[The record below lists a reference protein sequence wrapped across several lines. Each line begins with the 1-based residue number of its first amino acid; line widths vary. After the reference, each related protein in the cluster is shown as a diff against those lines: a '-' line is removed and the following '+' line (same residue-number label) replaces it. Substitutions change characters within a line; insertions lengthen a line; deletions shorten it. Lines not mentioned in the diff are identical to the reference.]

1 MELREWLIILGL
13 ALVSLIVVDGARRL
27 QRQRRVPQLDQ
38 AGKDLPAVKPEE
50 LSDEAKEAEIN
61 WELPNGG
68 ARVVKPAD
76 YSGLGQKPKLK
87 RQDHPGPSK
96 VLSDFRRSFA
106 QSVTANA
113 KSFTSKSSKPAV
125 AQAAAANGETAKR
138 SEPPKAAPSRAEPS
152 MSPSPVSTPVAHSAM
167 PEAASAASREAAH
180 SEPRR
185 EPSLFAGEPTSQH
198 EAVAPEATVPESPVS
213 EATAPETT
221 VLTVSEATAPE
232 ATAPEAIASKAIA
245 SESTVS
251 EAKTPESLVSEETAA
266 PEAVAPEAIAV
277 ASAAPVPVESA
288 IQQQPSPETAAPTV
302 SEPAVEPVST
312 TPAAEDDHKAT
323 AAAVAESVEPVLSA
337 TDTPESTPLSAVEPE
352 PDAEP
357 VLRAEPEDAVF
368 AKSSETP
375 RRRQLRSDIAGDVD
389 ELDDDEV
396 DRYRLVDFEGIGRS
410 FKRRIIE
417 RRKQK
422 AIKKAEKAKRAEALA
437 KQKAE
442 RKALEAEQRRVAKE
456 AAEAEKARIAQEK
469 AQARELAA
477 TDAAAKRT
485 SRGKAPA
492 LDSYDDADRYAAPAA
507 ARGAY
512 DAGASHH
519 DDRYAAYDAGRTD
532 AADYD
537 DAYAEFDGAYEEPAY
552 EARESVVRAH
562 PTLEKAL
569 RHDVNGEHAR
579 ETLADAEEMIVISVL
594 SRDPEGFD
602 GSKLL
607 ELMMACGLRYS
618 RTMGVFH
625 RFETE
630 SAESELQFSMV
641 NVLKPGTFPIE
652 EMDEFVTP
660 GITFLM
666 PLPGAL
672 DSAAAFEAMVETAMV
687 VVRHMGGE
695 LKDENRSVMTA
706 QTIEFARQR
715 VREFERRHRLHR
727 QLQAR

>member
-13 ALVSLIVVDGARRL
+13 ALVSLIVVDGVRRL

-50 LSDEAKEAEIN
+50 LSDEAREAEIN

-87 RQDHPGPSK
+87 RQEHPGPSK

-113 KSFTSKSSKPAV
+113 RSFTSKSAKPAV
-125 AQAAAANGETAKR
+125 AQSEPTTGETAR
-138 SEPPKAAPSRAEPS
+138 HSEPLKAPSRAEPS
-152 MSPSPVSTPVAHSAM
+152 MAPSSVTAPAAQSAM
-167 PEAASAASREAAH
+167 PEAADTVSQEAPH

-185 EPSLFAGEPTSQH
+185 EPSLFAAEP
-198 EAVAPEATVPESPVS
+198 VAPQD
-213 EATAPETT
+213 TT
-221 VLTVSEATAPE
+221 VSA
-232 ATAPEAIASKAIA
+232 
-245 SESTVS
+245 
-251 EAKTPESLVSEETAA
+251 
-266 PEAVAPEAIAV
+266 
-277 ASAAPVPVESA
+277 AAPVEPATEPA
-288 IQQQPSPETAAPTV
+288 TQQQPSPETAAPTV
-302 SEPAVEPVST
+302 SEPAAESVPTVRVEA
-312 TPAAEDDHKAT
+312 PAASAVSKAAVSEAPASDAAASMDAPDQSAVSADVTASTPSSERLAAKDVTDQNDVANQKAT
-323 AAAVAESVEPVLSA
+323 ADQTVAANPESVEPVLSA
-337 TDTPESTPLSAVEPE
+337 SDTTESTPLSAVEPE

-368 AKSSETP
+368 AKTSETP
-375 RRRQLRSDIAGDVD
+375 RRRQLRSDIVGDVD

-477 TDAAAKRT
+477 TEAAAKRT

-492 LDSYDDADRYAAPAA
+492 LDSYEAAERFDAPLSAHDDASPR
-507 ARGAY
+507 Y
-512 DAGASHH
+512 DAHYADSAAET
-519 DDRYAAYDAGRTD
+519 DYDAAYADIDAG
-532 AADYD
+532 YD
-537 DAYAEFDGAYEEPAY
+537 ESY
-552 EARESVVRAH
+552 EARDSVVRAH

-715 VREFERRHRLHR
+715 VRDFERRHRLHR

>member
-96 VLSDFRRSFA
+96 VLSEFRRSFA

-125 AQAAAANGETAKR
+125 AQSAAANGETAKR

-152 MSPSPVSTPVAHSAM
+152 MSPSPVSTPVANSVM

-198 EAVAPEATVPESPVS
+198 EAVTPEATVS
-213 EATAPETT
+213 
-221 VLTVSEATAPE
+221 
-232 ATAPEAIASKAIA
+232 EAIASK
-245 SESTVS
+245 
-251 EAKTPESLVSEETAA
+251 AKTPESLVSEETAA
-266 PEAVAPEAIAV
+266 PEAEASETIAV

-288 IQQQPSPETAAPTV
+288 VQQQPSPETAAPTV

-312 TPAAEDDHKAT
+312 AAAAEDDHKAT
-323 AAAVAESVEPVLSA
+323 ADAAAESVESVLSA

-512 DAGASHH
+512 DDGASHH

-594 SRDPEGFD
+594 SRDLEGFD

>member
-125 AQAAAANGETAKR
+125 AQSAAANGETAKR
-138 SEPPKAAPSRAEPS
+138 SELPKAAPSRAEPS

-213 EATAPETT
+213 EATAPE
-221 VLTVSEATAPE
+221 
-232 ATAPEAIASKAIA
+232 AIASKAIA

-251 EAKTPESLVSEETAA
+251 EAKTPESLVSEETGA

-288 IQQQPSPETAAPTV
+288 IQQLPSPETAAPTV

-312 TPAAEDDHKAT
+312 AAAAEDDHKAT
-323 AAAVAESVEPVLSA
+323 AAAAAESVEPVLSA

-357 VLRAEPEDAVF
+357 VLRAEPKDAVF

-512 DAGASHH
+512 DDAASHH

>member
-96 VLSDFRRSFA
+96 VLSEFRRSFA

-125 AQAAAANGETAKR
+125 AQSAAANGETAKR

-152 MSPSPVSTPVAHSAM
+152 MSPSPVSTPVANSVM

-198 EAVAPEATVPESPVS
+198 EAVAPEATVS
-213 EATAPETT
+213 
-221 VLTVSEATAPE
+221 TVSE
-232 ATAPEAIASKAIA
+232 ATAPEAIASK
-245 SESTVS
+245 
-251 EAKTPESLVSEETAA
+251 AKTPESLVSEETAA
-266 PEAVAPEAIAV
+266 PEAEASETIAV

-288 IQQQPSPETAAPTV
+288 VQQQPSPETAAPTV

-312 TPAAEDDHKAT
+312 AAAAEDDHKAT
-323 AAAVAESVEPVLSA
+323 AHAAAESVESVLSA

-512 DAGASHH
+512 DDAASHH

>member
-152 MSPSPVSTPVAHSAM
+152 MSPSPVSTPVAHSVM

-185 EPSLFAGEPTSQH
+185 EPSLFAGEPASQH
-198 EAVAPEATVPESPVS
+198 EAVAPEATVS
-213 EATAPETT
+213 
-221 VLTVSEATAPE
+221 TVSEAN
-232 ATAPEAIASKAIA
+232 APEAIASKAIA

-277 ASAAPVPVESA
+277 ASAVPVPVESA

-323 AAAVAESVEPVLSA
+323 AAAAAESVEPVLSA
-337 TDTPESTPLSAVEPE
+337 TPESTPLSAVEPE

-512 DAGASHH
+512 DDADSHH

-672 DSAAAFEAMVETAMV
+672 DSSAAFEAMVETAMV

>member
-96 VLSDFRRSFA
+96 VLSEFRRSFA

-125 AQAAAANGETAKR
+125 AQSAAANGETAKR

-152 MSPSPVSTPVAHSAM
+152 MSPSPVSTPVANSVM

-198 EAVAPEATVPESPVS
+198 EAVTPEATVS
-213 EATAPETT
+213 
-221 VLTVSEATAPE
+221 
-232 ATAPEAIASKAIA
+232 EAIASK
-245 SESTVS
+245 
-251 EAKTPESLVSEETAA
+251 AKTPESLVSEETAA
-266 PEAVAPEAIAV
+266 PEAEASETIAV

-288 IQQQPSPETAAPTV
+288 VQQQPSPETAAPTV

-312 TPAAEDDHKAT
+312 AAAAEDDHKAT
-323 AAAVAESVEPVLSA
+323 ADAAAESVESVLSA
-337 TDTPESTPLSAVEPE
+337 TDTPESTPLSAVESE

-512 DAGASHH
+512 DDAASHH

-594 SRDPEGFD
+594 SRDLEGFD